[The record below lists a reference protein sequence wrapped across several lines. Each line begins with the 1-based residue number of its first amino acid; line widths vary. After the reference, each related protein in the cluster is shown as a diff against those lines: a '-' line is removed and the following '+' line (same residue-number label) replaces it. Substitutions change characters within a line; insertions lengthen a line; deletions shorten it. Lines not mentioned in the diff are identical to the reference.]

1 MYSLASFSISD
12 MTECA
17 SELRKLGAGASSAQ
31 DVAQRISSYLYRQ
44 LGNDQTGRQDCAL
57 VRCFLTRAYGE
68 LDPQAQDCARR
79 ALACGPGSLDMKCLT
94 LFGTAGER
102 PEWNERGRSRH
113 YRSIPLTGNQSVAQ
127 FPMVSQLLQQLGVE
141 PDSKVQPESDLLA
154 DWTDQTLNVF
164 HVPDAKGS
172 PFVPAQE
179 EFVIPFGIESVL
191 GFGGVLPSKE
201 FFTVILFS
209 RVGISRET
217 AELFKPLATSIKL
230 ALLPFDGSSSK
241 RSINRVERVS
251 RSGGSPGPRRSSS
264 S

>member
-12 MTECA
+12 MTECV
-17 SELRKLGAGASSAQ
+17 SELCKLGGGASSAQ
-31 DVAQRISSYLYRQ
+31 DVAQRIASYLYRQ
-44 LGNDQTGRQDCAL
+44 LGNDQTGQQDCVL

-68 LDPQAQDCARR
+68 LDPQSQDCARR
-79 ALACGPGSLDMKCLT
+79 ALACGLGSVHMKCLT

-127 FPMVSQLLQQLGVE
+127 FPMVSQLLQQLGVTLT
-141 PDSKVQPESDLLA
+141 SKTQSESDLLVDCA
-154 DWTDQTLNVF
+154 EQTCNVF
-164 HVPDAKGS
+164 YVPEAKGS

-201 FFTVILFS
+201 FFSVVLFS
-209 RVGISRET
+209 KQKISREA
-217 AELFKPLATSIKL
+217 AELFKPLAMSIKL
-230 ALLPFDGSSSK
+230 ALLPFDGGGSK
-241 RSINRVERVS
+241 RSIIREESQR
-251 RSGGSPGPRRSSS
+251 GGGRHGSRRSTRS
-264 S
+264 

>member
-31 DVAQRISSYLYRQ
+31 DVAQRIASYLFRQ
-44 LGNDQTGRQDCAL
+44 LGNDQTGQQDCAL
-57 VRCFLTRAYGE
+57 VRCFLTRAYRE
-68 LDPQAQDCARR
+68 LDPQSQDCVRR

-127 FPMVSQLLQQLGVE
+127 FPMVSQLLQQLGVALT
-141 PDSKVQPESDLLA
+141 STTQSESDLLVDCA
-154 DWTDQTLNVF
+154 EQTCNVF
-164 HVPDAKGS
+164 YVPEAKGS

-191 GFGGVLPSKE
+191 GFAGVLPSKE
-201 FFTVILFS
+201 LFTVILFS
-209 RVGISRET
+209 KQKISRET
-217 AELFKPLATSIKL
+217 AELFKSLALSLKL
-230 ALLPFDGSSSK
+230 ALLPFDGSSST
-241 RSINRVERVS
+241 RSIIRVES
-251 RSGGSPGPRRSSS
+251 
-264 S
+264 

>member
-17 SELRKLGAGASSAQ
+17 SELCKLGGGASSAQ
-31 DVAQRISSYLYRQ
+31 DVAQQIASYLYRQ
-44 LGNDQTGRQDCAL
+44 LGSDQTGRQDCVL
-57 VRCFLTRAYGE
+57 VRCFLTCAYRE
-68 LDPQAQDCARR
+68 LDPQSQDCARR

-113 YRSIPLTGNQSVAQ
+113 YRSIPLIGNQSVAQ

-141 PDSKVQPESDLLA
+141 LSSKTQPESDLLVDGA
-154 DWTDQTLNVF
+154 EQTYNVF

-217 AELFKPLATSIKL
+217 AELFKPLAASIKL

-251 RSGGSPGPRRSSS
+251 RSGGSRGPRRSSS

>member
-1 MYSLASFSISD
+1 MHSLESFSISD
-12 MTECA
+12 MTDCA
-17 SELRKLGAGASSAQ
+17 SGLRKLGEGASSVQ
-31 DVAQRISSYLYRQ
+31 DVAQRIASYLYRQ

-68 LDPQAQDCARR
+68 LDPQSQDCARR

-113 YRSIPLTGNQSVAQ
+113 YRSIPLTGSQSVAQ
-127 FPMVSQLLQQLGVE
+127 FSMVSQLLQQLGVALE
-141 PDSKVQPESDLLA
+141 SKTQPESDLLVDGA
-154 DWTDQTLNVF
+154 EQTYNVF

-172 PFVPAQE
+172 PFVPAQK

-201 FFTVILFS
+201 FFAVILFS
-209 RVGISRET
+209 KQKISRET
-217 AELFKPLATSIKL
+217 AELFKPLAMSVKL
-230 ALLPFDGSSSK
+230 ALLPFDGGGSK
-241 RSINRVERVS
+241 RSIIREESQR
-251 RSGGSPGPRRSSS
+251 GGGMRRPRRSSS

>member
-12 MTECA
+12 ATECA

-31 DVAQRISSYLYRQ
+31 DVAQQTASYLYRQ
-44 LGNDQTGRQDCAL
+44 LGNDQTGRKDCAL
-57 VRCFLTRAYGE
+57 VRCFLTRAYRE
-68 LDPQAQDCARR
+68 LDPQSQDCARR

-94 LFGTAGER
+94 LFGTAGEL

-113 YRSIPLTGNQSVAQ
+113 YRAIPLSGNESVAQ
-127 FPMVSQLLQQLGVE
+127 FPMVSRLLHQLGV
-141 PDSKVQPESDLLA
+141 DLTTTTQPASNVSVDRTEH
-154 DWTDQTLNVF
+154 TLNVF
-164 HVPDAKGS
+164 HVAEAKGS

-179 EFVIPFGIESVL
+179 GFVIPFGIESIL
-191 GFGGVLPSKE
+191 GIGGVFPSNE
-201 FFTVILFS
+201 FFTIILFS
-209 RVGISRET
+209 RVKISRET
-217 AELFKPLATSIKL
+217 AELFKTLATSIKL

-251 RSGGSPGPRRSSS
+251 RSGGSRGPRRSSS